1 MAPKK
6 GGLGQGLGSL
16 FAQAD
21 SQLDEE
27 ESGAL
32 TLRLAEVSPDKNQP
46 RRTFDETALGE
57 LASSILEHGVLQPI
71 VVRPAA
77 IRSSPASAG
86 GARRAS
92 RACPKSR
99 PLCAI

>member
-77 IRSSPASAG
+77 AG
-86 GARRAS
+86 GYTIVAGERRW
-92 RACPKSR
+92 RAAACS
-99 PLCAI
+99 CV